1 MTRDEWVMAVLVVAF
16 ATLLTAHVALLFGLA
31 TRPPRW
37 RAAAAALVAPLAP
50 FWGFRTGMPVRS
62 ALWLASAVA
71 YVASWWLAR
80 R

>member
-16 ATLLTAHVALLFGLA
+16 ATLLTAHVALVFGLA
-31 TRPPRW
+31 SRPPRW

-50 FWGFRTGMPVRS
+50 FWGLRAGMPGRS
-62 ALWLASAVA
+62 ALWLASAVV
-71 YVASWWLAR
+71 YVVSWWLAR